1 MPNLYRLIRPL
12 LFCLD
17 AERAHNLGFWTGAL
31 AQRLPLPDPE
41 LAPTLTADA
50 FGLRFPSPLG
60 LAAGLDKGAE
70 LLPFWKSLGFGH
82 VEIGTIT
89 PRPQPGN
96 PRPRL
101 FRLPSEGMILN
112 RMGFNSEG
120 AEVVAGRLKGRPSG
134 LIVGGNLGKNKATPE
149 ENALDDYAVAYRLI
163 APQVDYIALN
173 VSSPNTP
180 GLRKLQAPAALKPL
194 LSGMLE
200 LRKEMGLEAQ
210 PLLLK
215 LAPDL
220 AFEELDAIVEVA
232 VSSGISGLIATNTT
246 LDRSIVS
253 LENHQKVEA
262 WGPGG
267 LSGKGLAAK
276 ARAVRLRLLQALKG
290 RLPLVACG
298 GLGSGEDVA
307 QALADGAALAQIYT
321 ALIFEGPGL
330 VRRIHQ
336 ELLHLRSRSQ
346 P

>member
-17 AERAHNLGFWTGAL
+17 AERAHNLAFWAGGL
-31 AQRLPLPDPE
+31 AQRFPLPDPE
-41 LAPTLTADA
+41 LEPDLAVDA
-50 FGLRFPSPLG
+50 FGLRFSSPLG
-60 LAAGLDKGAE
+60 LAAGLDKGAQ
-70 LLPFWKSLGFGH
+70 LLPLWKSMGFGH
-82 VEIGTIT
+82 VEIGTVT

-101 FRLPSEGMILN
+101 FRLPSEGIILN

-120 AEVVAGRLKGRPSG
+120 AAVVAARLKLRPAG

-149 ENALDDYAVAYRLI
+149 EKALDDYAAAYRLI
-163 APQVDYIALN
+163 APEVDYIALN

-180 GLRKLQAPAALKPL
+180 GLRNLQVPKALKPL
-194 LSGMLE
+194 LSGMLD
-200 LRKEMGLEAQ
+200 LRKELGLEAQ

-220 AFEELDAIVEVA
+220 AFEELDAIAEVA

-253 LENHQKVEA
+253 VENYDKVQA
-262 WGPGG
+262 WGQGG
-267 LSGKGLAAK
+267 LSGRGLGAK
-276 ARAVRLRLLQALKG
+276 ARAVRLRLLHSLKG

-298 GLGSGEDVA
+298 GIGSAEDVA
-307 QALADGAALAQIYT
+307 EALKDGAVLTQIYT
-321 ALIFEGPGL
+321 ALIFEGPEL
-330 VRRIHQ
+330 VGRIHQ
-336 ELLHLRSRSQ
+336 ELPHSIRAE

>member
-17 AERAHNLGFWTGAL
+17 AERAHDLAFWAGGL
-31 AQRLPLPDPE
+31 AQRFPLPDPKLE
-41 LAPTLTADA
+41 PALAVDA
-50 FGLRFPSPLG
+50 IGLRFPSPLG
-60 LAAGLDKGAE
+60 LAAGLDKGAK
-70 LLPFWKSLGFGH
+70 LLPLWKTMGFGH
-82 VEIGTIT
+82 VEIGTVT

-101 FRLPSEGMILN
+101 FRLPSEGIILN

-120 AEVVAGRLKGRPSG
+120 AEVVAARLKQRPAG
-134 LIVGGNLGKNKATPE
+134 LIIGGNLGKNKATPE
-149 ENALDDYAVAYRLI
+149 EHALADYAAAYRLI

-180 GLRKLQAPAALKPL
+180 GLRNLQAPKALAPL
-194 LSGMLE
+194 LSGMLQ

-253 LENHQKVEA
+253 AVNHNKVAA
-262 WGPGG
+262 WGQGG
-267 LSGKGLAAK
+267 LSGRGLATK
-276 ARAVRLRLLQALKG
+276 ARAVRLRLLEALKG
-290 RLPLVACG
+290 RLPLMACG
-298 GLGSGEDVA
+298 GIGSAEDVA
-307 QALADGAALAQIYT
+307 EALKDGAVLAQIYT

-330 VRRIHQ
+330 VGRIHQ
-336 ELLHLRSRSQ
+336 ELSHFRKSE

>member
-1 MPNLYRLIRPL
+1 MPNPYRLIRPL

-17 AERAHNLGFWTGAL
+17 AERAHNLAFWAGSL
-31 AQRLPLPDPE
+31 AQRFPLPDPK
-41 LAPTLTADA
+41 LAPSLSVDA
-50 FGLRFPSPLG
+50 LGLRFPSPLG
-60 LAAGLDKGAE
+60 LAAGLDKGAS
-70 LLPFWKSLGFGH
+70 LLPLWKSMGFGH
-82 VEIGTIT
+82 VEIGTVT

-101 FRLPSEGMILN
+101 FRLPSEGIILN

-120 AEVVAGRLKGRPSG
+120 AEVVAARLKRRPPG
-134 LIVGGNLGKNKATPE
+134 LVVGGNLGKNKATPE
-149 ENALDDYAVAYRLI
+149 ENALADYAAAYRLI

-180 GLRKLQAPAALKPL
+180 GLRNLQAPKALEPL

-200 LRKEMGLEAQ
+200 VRKEMGIETQ
-210 PLLLK
+210 PILLK

-253 LENHQKVEA
+253 AANHFKVEA
-262 WGPGG
+262 WGHGG
-267 LSGKGLAAK
+267 LSGRGLASK
-276 ARAVRLRLLQALKG
+276 ARAVRLRLLEALRG

-298 GLGSGEDVA
+298 GIDSAEGVA
-307 QALADGAALAQIYT
+307 EALKDGAVLAQIYS

-330 VRRIHQ
+330 VGRIHQ
-336 ELLHLRSRSQ
+336 ELMLDRVGG
-346 P
+346 